1 VTAPLTDQRLTE
13 IEARAHDLGCPDCG
27 CRDEGMRQVGDED
40 VPALIAEIRRLRAL
54 VNPATW
60 TAPDGTVLDLSRQ
73 MFDRD
78 GEAWALSEVP
88 PLTMAMVDGDLAE
101 RPLSL
106 LFERRGPLT
115 NEGEEL

>member
-13 IEARAHDLGCPDCG
+13 IEARARLVYDAAEDPIQLAGY
-27 CRDEGMRQVGDED
+27 D
-40 VPALIAEIRRLRAL
+40 VPDLLAEIRRLRAL

-60 TAPDGTVLDLSRQ
+60 TTPDGTVLDLDRQ
-73 MFDRD
+73 VFDRD
-78 GEAWALSEVP
+78 GEAWTLSEVP